1 MESIPVYL
9 KEILDEATNYYERDE
24 DISRVG
30 AAHEIA
36 HQNESLVRMDEG
48 DRDTLNVLRDI
59 RSAHKLCADEFETYR
74 RARDA
79 EYADSIL
86 EAVALRSLE
95 ELINVHLDSEQSFD
109 SEEADAAVAT
119 N

>member
-1 MESIPVYL
+1 MESIPAYL
-9 KEILDEATNYYERDE
+9 KEILDEATSYYEGDE

-36 HQNESLVRMDEG
+36 HQNESLVRMNEG
-48 DRDTLNVLRDI
+48 DRDTLTVLRDI
-59 RSAHKLCADEFETYR
+59 RNVHTLCADEFETYR

-95 ELINVHLDSEQSFD
+95 ELINVHLDSEQSFS
-109 SEEADAAVAT
+109 SEGPNSTVAT
-119 N
+119 S

>member
-1 MESIPVYL
+1 MGNIPEYL
-9 KEILDEATNYYERDE
+9 KEILDEATAYFE
-24 DISRVG
+24 DDDNISRVG

-48 DRDTLNVLRDI
+48 DRDTLDVLRDI
-59 RSAHKLCADEFETYR
+59 RNVHTLCADESETYR

-95 ELINVHLDSEQSFD
+95 ELINVHLDSERSFGC
-109 SEEADAAVAT
+109 EEANAAVAT

>member
-1 MESIPVYL
+1 MENIPEYL
-9 KEILDEATNYYERDE
+9 KEIFDEATSYYERDE
-24 DISRVG
+24 DISQVG

-36 HQNESLVRMDEG
+36 HQHESLVRMDDG
-48 DRDTLNVLRDI
+48 DRDTLDVLRDI
-59 RSAHKLCADEFETYR
+59 RSIHTLCADEFETYR
-74 RARDA
+74 QYRDA

-95 ELINVHLDSEQSFD
+95 ELINVHLDTEQSFD
-109 SEEADAAVAT
+109 SEEANTAVAT

>member
-1 MESIPVYL
+1 MESIPAYL
-9 KEILDEATNYYERDE
+9 KDVLGEATNYYEDDE
-24 DISRVG
+24 DISRVD

-36 HQNESLVRMDEG
+36 HQNESLVRVDED
-48 DRDTLNVLRDI
+48 DRDTLTVLRDI
-59 RSAHKLCADEFETYR
+59 RSAHTLCADEFETYR

-109 SEEADAAVAT
+109 SEEPNSTVAT

>member
-1 MESIPVYL
+1 MESIPAYL
-9 KEILDEATNYYERDE
+9 EDVLGEATSYYESDE

-36 HQNESLVRMDEG
+36 HQNESLVRMNEG
-48 DRDTLNVLRDI
+48 DRDTLTVLRDI
-59 RSAHKLCADEFETYR
+59 RSVHTLCADEFETYR

-79 EYADSIL
+79 EYTDSIL

-109 SEEADAAVAT
+109 SEEPNSTVAT

>member
-1 MESIPVYL
+1 MESIPAYL
-9 KEILDEATNYYERDE
+9 EEILDEATNYYKSDE
-24 DISRVG
+24 EISRVG

-36 HQNESLVRMDEG
+36 HQNESLVRMDDG
-48 DRDTLNVLRDI
+48 DRDTLDVLRDI
-59 RSAHKLCADEFETYR
+59 RSVHALCADEFETYR
-74 RARDA
+74 QYRDA

-95 ELINVHLDSEQSFD
+95 EVINVHLDSEQSFG
-109 SEEADAAVAT
+109 SEGPNSAVAT